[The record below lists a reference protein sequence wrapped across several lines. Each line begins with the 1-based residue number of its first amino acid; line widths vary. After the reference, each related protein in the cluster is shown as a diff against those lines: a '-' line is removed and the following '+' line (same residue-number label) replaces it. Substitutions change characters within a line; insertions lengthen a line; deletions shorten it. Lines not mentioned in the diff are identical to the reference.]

1 MKTIGFGR
9 YGPPEV
15 LEFRDIGMPVVRGDE
30 VPIRVRTVPANLLD
44 WHFMV
49 GAVAALSLTAGS
61 AGPVRRP

>member
-15 LEFRDIGMPVVRGDE
+15 LEFRDIGMPVVRGDG
-30 VPIRVRTVPANLLD
+30 VPVRARAVPTNLLD

-49 GAVAALSLTAGS
+49 GV
-61 AGPVRRP
+61 P